1 MIRAYLV
8 DSITILRWQ
17 GDDMHNEPVAA
28 AVEVNINGYV
38 NWKTR
43 LIRDINGEEVVS
55 SGSAYILYN
64 ENLTH
69 KDRLKIDGVE
79 YAIITVKQ
87 LKDFSRTAQEVFLA

>member
-8 DSITILRWQ
+8 DSITILRWN
-17 GDDMHNEPVAA
+17 DDDKWNEDNARI
-28 AVEVNINGYV
+28 EVNINGYV
-38 NWKTR
+38 DWKTR

-55 SGSAYILYN
+55 SGSAYILYD

-79 YAIITVKQ
+79 YAIITVKP